1 MSSVDQTAIK
11 YKDWGVDACHLWR
24 AGYQKLV
31 DQDGVVDLRG
41 EVTFLRYETE
51 DGIWQAVFGS
61 AGITIGHA
69 LLSLGLPHVQ
79 WVRVGS
85 MIVRFRECD
94 TKAVHDY
101 LSENLGERGKWWAL
115 NATRSSVAAAICGY
129 RRRRDAM
136 LVKAK
141 GGAA

>member
-1 MSSVDQTAIK
+1 MSSVDHTAIEW
-11 YKDWGVDACHLWR
+11 KDYGSDACHLWR

-41 EVTFLRYETE
+41 EVTFLRYETK
-51 DGIWQAVFGS
+51 DGVWQAVFGS
-61 AGITIGHA
+61 AGISIGHA
-69 LLSLGLPHVQ
+69 LLALDLPHVQ
-79 WVRVGS
+79 WIRVAS
-85 MIVRFRECD
+85 MIVAFRECD
-94 TKAVHDY
+94 TKIVHDY

-115 NATRSSVAAAICGY
+115 NVTRSSAAAAIRDY